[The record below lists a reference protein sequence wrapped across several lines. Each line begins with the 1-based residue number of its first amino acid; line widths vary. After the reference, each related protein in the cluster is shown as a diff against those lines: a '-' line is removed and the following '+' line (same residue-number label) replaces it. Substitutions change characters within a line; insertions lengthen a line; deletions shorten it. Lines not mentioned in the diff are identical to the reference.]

1 MSKILNKKIENL
13 ALEKKILTN
22 LYSNF
27 PKRKRNLVFKKDRL
41 KCILSSPKLSRR
53 ELLKIEVYKKLTHA
67 TCNVTFCI
75 NIQVQNTPLSQKL
88 EPEHFYSFLSR
99 FFLLLSM
106 ASTTETYCTFA
117 LYEAS
122 PTLSLPISNM
132 GIIELRI
139 TQRNQ
144 IQVQLNPSSSNIV
157 IEDIVSPT
165 FHACLEIPLLV
176 MALPSFRELYVS
188 HELNGLNLDHNLLE
202 YLKEQIETNVF
213 GELERSGF
221 WGGFEI
227 VAEVGVFKVEVLDRD
242 EVDRIACKVFQM
254 NGTTADSSKGVATQ
268 ELTEIEC
275 EIK

>member
-1 MSKILNKKIENL
+1 
-13 ALEKKILTN
+13 
-22 LYSNF
+22 
-27 PKRKRNLVFKKDRL
+27 
-41 KCILSSPKLSRR
+41 
-53 ELLKIEVYKKLTHA
+53 
-67 TCNVTFCI
+67 
-75 NIQVQNTPLSQKL
+75 
-88 EPEHFYSFLSR
+88 
-99 FFLLLSM
+99 M

-165 FHACLEIPLLV
+165 FHACLEIPLLAT
-176 MALPSFRELYVS
+176 ALPSFRELYVS
-188 HELNGLNLDHNLLE
+188 HELSGLNLDHNLLE
-202 YLKEQIETNVF
+202 YVKEQIETNVF

-254 NGTTADSSKGVATQ
+254 NGTTADSLKGLATQ
-268 ELTEIEC
+268 ELTEIDC